1 MPLFYYYFACDK
13 IAVRCFMKQPLAMRM
28 RPTSLEDLAGQQHLF
43 QPKGV
48 FYKLIHE
55 NQLFS
60 MIFYGPSGSGKTSAA
75 HVLVNMMKRP
85 YGMFNAAT
93 NNKKQLDQLL
103 NLASQS
109 NGYVLIMDEVH
120 RLNKDKQD
128 HLLPFIEDGTVTLI
142 GATTANPYFA
152 INPAI
157 RSRAHLIEF
166 KALTHDDLLVL
177 IKRAIQSP
185 IGLDNKV
192 RFEEDVLHMIIHMSN
207 GDVRIALN
215 LVEMASL
222 LTDKDLIT
230 KDDIIHF
237 MPSLATSG
245 FKDDDGYYD
254 LLSAFQKSIRGSDVD
269 ASVYYLARLIQIGD
283 IESLTRRLL
292 VTAYE
297 DIGLANPAAVARV
310 VQAVETAYRV
320 GFPEARI
327 PLSVAVIEMA
337 SSPKSKSAIDAID
350 HALQHLSERSDHIPL
365 HLRLTPVGLPKA
377 DQYPYDRPDL
387 WPFIGYL
394 PKTIKDI
401 RFYNPKKLSAHEKTV
416 FDNVQTTRKYQKFYQ
431 ISKIKKDDNR

>member
-1 MPLFYYYFACDK
+1 
-13 IAVRCFMKQPLAMRM
+13 MKQPLALRM
-28 RPTSLEDLAGQQHLF
+28 RPTNLSDLEGQQHLF
-43 QPKGV
+43 QEDGV
-48 FYKLIHE
+48 FARLVNE

-75 HVLVNMMKRP
+75 HVLVNLLKRP

-103 NLASQS
+103 NIASTS

-128 HLLPFIEDGTVTLI
+128 HLLPFIEDGTITLI
-142 GATTANPYFA
+142 GATTANPFFA

-166 KALTHDDLLVL
+166 KALTSVDLTNLL
-177 IKRAIQSP
+177 QRAISSP
-185 IGLDNKV
+185 KGLDDSV
-192 RFEEDVLHMIIHMSN
+192 SVEEDVLKLIINMSN
-207 GDVRIALN
+207 GDVRVALN
-215 LVEMASL
+215 LLEMAAFLSPS
-222 LTDKDLIT
+222 KHIT
-230 KDDIIHF
+230 KHDIQDM

-269 ASVYYLARLIQIGD
+269 ASIYYLARLIQIGD
-283 IESLTRRLL
+283 LESLTRRLL

-297 DIGLANPAAVARV
+297 DIGLANPAAVSRV
-310 VQAVETAYRV
+310 VQAVETSFRI
-320 GFPEARI
+320 GLPEARI

-337 SSPKSKSAIDAID
+337 ASPKSKSANIAID
-350 HALQHLSERSDHIPL
+350 RALHVLSEKTDPIPL
-365 HLRLTPVGLPKA
+365 HLRLTPVNLLKA

-394 PKTIKDI
+394 PESIKSI
-401 RFYNPKKLSAHEKTV
+401 RFYLPNKLSAYEKV
-416 FDNVQTTRKYQKFYQ
+416 IHDNVESTKKFKKFYQ
-431 ISKIKKDDNR
+431 ISKINKDKIE

>member
-1 MPLFYYYFACDK
+1 
-13 IAVRCFMKQPLAMRM
+13 MKQPLALRM
-28 RPTSLEDLAGQQHLF
+28 RPTSLNELEGQQHLF
-43 QPKGV
+43 QKDGV
-48 FYKLIHE
+48 FSRLVNE

-75 HVLVNMMKRP
+75 HVLVKLLNRP
-85 YGMFNAAT
+85 FGMFNAAT

-103 NLASQS
+103 NIASTS

-128 HLLPFIEDGTVTLI
+128 HLLPFIEDGTITLI
-142 GATTANPYFA
+142 GATTANPFFA

-166 KALTHDDLLVL
+166 KALTSEDLTNLL
-177 IKRAIQSP
+177 HRAISSP
-185 IGLDNKV
+185 KGLDNSV
-192 RFEEDVLHMIIHMSN
+192 SVDDDVLNLIINMSN
-207 GDVRIALN
+207 GDVRVALN
-215 LVEMASL
+215 LLEMAAFLSPSQH
-222 LTDKDLIT
+222 IT
-230 KDDIIHF
+230 KHDIQDM

-283 IESLTRRLL
+283 LESLTRRLL

-297 DIGLANPAAVARV
+297 DIGLANPAAISRV
-310 VQAVETAYRV
+310 VQAVDTAFRV
-320 GFPEARI
+320 GLPEARI

-337 SSPKSKSAIDAID
+337 ASPKSKSANIAVDR
-350 HALQHLSERSDHIPL
+350 ALHMLSNKTDPIPL
-365 HLRLTPVGLPKA
+365 HLRLTPINLSKE

-394 PKTIKDI
+394 PESIKST
-401 RFYNPKKLSAHEKTV
+401 RFYLPSNLSAYEKIIY
-416 FDNVQTTRKYQKFYQ
+416 DNVETTKKYKKYYQ
-431 ISKIKKDDNR
+431 ISKIKKDKLE